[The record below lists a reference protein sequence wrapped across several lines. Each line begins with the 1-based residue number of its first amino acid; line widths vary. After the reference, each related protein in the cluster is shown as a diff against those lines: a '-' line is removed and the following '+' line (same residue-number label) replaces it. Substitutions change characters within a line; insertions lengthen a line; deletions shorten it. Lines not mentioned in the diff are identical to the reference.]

1 MEGLKRWL
9 ISLIFSSA
17 AGALITVV
25 SPKGSN
31 DKTLKTVVGI
41 FIISAIFL
49 PLTQMNT
56 SDFSLP
62 AFENGFEIERENGE
76 DFVIEMMEEEL
87 YKTVSETAE
96 EFGCGIS
103 GVEINAEYD
112 EDNCIIIQEITV
124 YYTHREAENISAAA
138 AETEKRLGVPVRVG

>member
-1 MEGLKRWL
+1 MEGLKQWL
-9 ISLIFSSA
+9 ISLIFSAA
-17 AGALITVV
+17 AGALITVI

-41 FIISAIFL
+41 FIISSIFL
-49 PLTQMNT
+49 PLTKMNL

-62 AFENGFEIERENGE
+62 ALANELKIEQGE
-76 DFVIEMMEEEL
+76 EGDFVIEMLEEEL

-96 EFGCGIS
+96 EFNCEIS
-103 GVEINAEYD
+103 GVEIDAGYD
-112 EDNCIIIQEITV
+112 EDNCIIIQEIAV
-124 YYTHREAENISAAA
+124 YYTSGKTENIQMAA

>member
-1 MEGLKRWL
+1 MEGLKQWL
-9 ISLIFSSA
+9 ISLIFSAA
-17 AGALITVV
+17 AGALITVI

-41 FIISAIFL
+41 FIISSIFL
-49 PLTQMNT
+49 PLTKMNL

-62 AFENGFEIERENGE
+62 ALANELKIEQGE
-76 DFVIEMMEEEL
+76 EGDFVIEMLEEEL

-96 EFGCGIS
+96 EFNCEIN
-103 GVEINAEYD
+103 GVEIDAGYD
-112 EDNCIIIQEITV
+112 ENNCIIIQKIAV
-124 YYTHREAENISAAA
+124 YYTSGETENIQMAA